1 VTAVSAAVARVRA
14 AGRDPFTVSI
24 VVLVALA
31 AAGLVGIA
39 VGWSGA
45 AGSLVV
51 SVQLPYIVS
60 GVIGGIA
67 LLGFSLGLLIIQ
79 ARRHREAQR
88 RAQFDRVVHAAAD
101 VLAAARGGR

>member
-1 VTAVSAAVARVRA
+1 VTAVRAAVTRVRA
-14 AGRDPFTVSI
+14 AGRDPFAVSI
-24 VVLVALA
+24 VVLLLLA
-31 AAGLVGIA
+31 AAGLAGIA
-39 VGWSGA
+39 IGWSGA

-60 GVIGGIA
+60 GMIGGVA

-88 RAQFDRVVHAAAD
+88 RAGFDRVVLAAAD
-101 VLAAARGGR
+101 VLAAARSRS